1 MAEVFPSNPLPA
13 ESLAFIH
20 QGGHDGLGKTLTL
33 RMRSRS
39 LVRYTRTTLIATRCP
54 SCVPCDTS
62 TKPPDSASTE
72 PSEQSGMCMDDG
84 ITRCRLHV
92 LQSLLSNFSR
102 SRSGMAS
109 FSRRCRLYQPWE
121 RGGEDMERLTPFI
134 SLTRLWISG
143 SESCRNWKKEAIRGS
158 LLQSSR
164 RAVWCSGCFSYY
176 KFSVVSNV

>member
-1 MAEVFPSNPLPA
+1 
-13 ESLAFIH
+13 
-20 QGGHDGLGKTLTL
+20 
-33 RMRSRS
+33 MRSRS
-39 LVRYTRTTLIATRCP
+39 LVIYTRTTLIATRHP

-62 TKPPDSASTE
+62 AKPPDSTSTE

-92 LQSLLSNFSR
+92 LQSLLSNFGR
-102 SRSGMAS
+102 SRSGMVS

-121 RGGEDMERLTPFI
+121 GGGEEDVERLTPFI

-158 LLQSSR
+158 LFPSSC
-164 RAVWCSGCFSYY
+164 RAVWCSGRFSYY
-176 KFSVVSNV
+176 EFSVVSNF